1 MALVTM
7 LAGAVGC
14 AHRPLMAVRSIA
26 SSCHQQVA
34 AGESGAVTWMAP
46 DAARD
51 LGRLDD
57 WCETV
62 GPALVVSTGAGA
74 RPHVAERLVVVTWN
88 VHVGGGDIEALI
100 GSLRQ
105 GRFTAGR
112 PVRHFVLLLQ
122 EAHREG
128 DDVPSHID
136 SSSAVPRPITET
148 PPGGVRRDVASV
160 AARAGLHLFYAPA
173 MRNGSTATL
182 EDRGPAILA
191 TLPLAE
197 LQVIELPFERQRRIA
212 LAATVQGETAVGA
225 PWRLRVADVHVDTS
239 LALTRGG
246 PVAARRRQTEAL
258 IEALAMSSPAETPTV
273 VGGDFN
279 TWFGSTEQALA
290 VMQEAFPD
298 TPMQPRRPTWQGPL
312 GTRAALDHVF
322 VRGRF
327 EDVSTELLPDRF
339 GSDHHPLVTIID
351 F

>member
-1 MALVTM
+1 VVVVAMS
-7 LAGAVGC
+7 GGC
-14 AHRPLMAVRSIA
+14 AHRPLMAVRSVA

-34 AGESGAVTWMAP
+34 AGASGPVTWMAP

-62 GPALVVSTGAGA
+62 GPALVVSAGAGP

-88 VHVGGGDIEALI
+88 VHVGGGDVEALI
-100 GSLRQ
+100 SSLRQ

-128 DDVPSHID
+128 ADVPLQIA
-136 SSSAVPRPITET
+136 SSGAVPRPIVET

-182 EDRGPAILA
+182 EDRGPAILS

-212 LAATVQGETAVGA
+212 LAATVQGETAVGE
-225 PWRLRVADVHVDTS
+225 PWRLKVADVHVDTS

-246 PVAARRRQTEAL
+246 PAAARRRQTEAL
-258 IEALAMSSPAETPTV
+258 VEALAMSSSAETPTV

-279 TWFGSTEQALA
+279 TWFGSTEPAIA
-290 VMQEAFPD
+290 VMLEAFPD
-298 TPMQPRRPTWQGPL
+298 TPTQPRRSTWRGPL

-327 EDVSTELLPDRF
+327 EDISTELLPNRF
-339 GSDHHPLVTIID
+339 GSDHHPLITMID